1 MTVGNHAHNNNDFY
15 PCASCGFY
23 EDESS
28 QKGWRRAAEK
38 MKFSKSVDEFEAADE
53 EHEQD
58 MKDVAQMERIV
69 KLCPTQGPINC

>member
-1 MTVGNHAHNNNDFY
+1 MRTTTMISILVLAVAFTKTKAVKKDGGG
-15 PCASCGFY
+15 PP
-23 EDESS
+23 
-28 QKGWRRAAEK
+28 KK

-69 KLCPTQGPINC
+69 KLCPTQGPNNC